1 MLAIVALAVT
11 LDFWG
16 LAASGY
22 GNLYYAAAVRSMA
35 ETWHNFLFA
44 AYDPGGF
51 VTVDKPPLG
60 FWAQVLSVKLLG
72 FSGLSLLLPEAL
84 AGALSVVA
92 LWRIVRRSFGPTA
105 GALAALALATRA
117 AGPALGRNSPA
128 RPPESVRWS
137 IP

>member
-1 MLAIVALAVT
+1 MGRVTAVWSSDHVDERKWRLRSAHDLGAHWLRRIAVSRAQMIEWGAMLAIVALALT

-35 ETWHNFLFA
+35 ESWHNFLFA

-72 FSGLSLLLPEAL
+72 FSGFSLLLPEAL

-92 LWRIVRRSFGPTA
+92 
-105 GALAALALATRA
+105 
-117 AGPALGRNSPA
+117 
-128 RPPESVRWS
+128 
-137 IP
+137 